1 MELSV
6 RTAKLSERSLVE
18 EMMQDYLRE
27 FSALT
32 EVKQNPDGSF
42 HYPYLEYY
50 WTDPARLPF
59 LIRSAGAIV
68 GFALIRN
75 EMDPVNGQPISQVAE
90 FFVIPA
96 QRRTGLGQAAATK
109 LWDMFPGIWT
119 VDVLKNN
126 TGAYAFWLRVVTEYT
141 QGEFEETGLE
151 NTRREWT
158 SFSFPSRSPMDIIPD
173 NQMMD
178 Y

>member
-18 EMMQDYLRE
+18 ELMQDYLRE

-32 EVKQNPDGSF
+32 EVEKNPDGSYR
-42 HYPYLEYY
+42 YPYLDYY
-50 WTDPARLPF
+50 WADPARLPF
-59 LIRSAGAIV
+59 LIRQKSEIV
-68 GFALIRN
+68 GFAFVRN
-75 EMDPVNGQPISQVAE
+75 EMDPVNGQPLSQIAE
-90 FFVIPA
+90 FFVLPG
-96 QRRTGLGQAAATK
+96 QRRTGIGQATAKK

-151 NTRREWT
+151 NNQRQWT

-173 NQMMD
+173 NQLMD
-178 Y
+178 F